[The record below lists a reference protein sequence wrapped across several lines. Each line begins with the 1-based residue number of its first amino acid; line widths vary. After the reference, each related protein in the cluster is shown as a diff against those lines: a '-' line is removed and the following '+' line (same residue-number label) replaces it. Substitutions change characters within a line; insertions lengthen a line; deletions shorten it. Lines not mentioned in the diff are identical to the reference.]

1 MPQSKFALVFV
12 IVLIAALLTVSGGL
26 VLSGWGDLTGFDY
39 RTLAPFFVLVWLVT
53 RLVARRRQ

>member
-53 RLVARRRQ
+53 RLVAR